1 MKILVIGGAGYIGSH
16 VTRALLDAG
25 HAAGVYDNM
34 SSGLEEN
41 LFPEAEFIPGDVLD
55 YAALEAAMKKG
66 WDATVYL
73 AALKAA
79 GESMLEPE
87 KYSLN
92 NIVGTVN
99 ILNAMC
105 AAGIKKICFSSSAA
119 VYGEP
124 VKIPIDETHPLAPEN
139 YYGFTKVEIE
149 RFLAWYERLKGI
161 RYASLRYFNAAGYDP
176 TGRVRGKERDPAN
189 LLPIIMETAAGT
201 RPKLLIFGSD
211 YPTRDG
217 TCIRD
222 YVHVS
227 DLARAHVLAL
237 VYLEEKGESLTVN
250 LGSERGISVKEMLEA
265 ARRIT
270 GKPIPAEVVGRRPG
284 DPAALTAC
292 AAKAGELLGWKA
304 EYSDVDTLIA
314 STWNIYRQHEAS

>member
-1 MKILVIGGAGYIGSH
+1 
-16 VTRALLDAG
+16 
-25 HAAGVYDNM
+25 M
-34 SSGLEEN
+34 SSGVEEN
-41 LFPEAEFIPGDVLD
+41 LFPEAEFIPGDILD
-55 YAALEAAMKKG
+55 YVALEAAMKKG
-66 WDATVYL
+66 WDSVVYL
-73 AALKAA
+73 AALKAV
-79 GESMLEPE
+79 GESMLKPE

-124 VKIPIDETHPLAPEN
+124 VKTPIDETHPLAPEN

-149 RFLAWYERLKGI
+149 RFLAWYDRLKGI
-161 RYASLRYFNAAGYDP
+161 RYISLRYFNAAGYDP
-176 TGRVRGKERDPAN
+176 SGRVRGKERDPAN
-189 LLPIIMETAAGT
+189 LLPLIMETAAGT
-201 RPKLLIFGSD
+201 RPKLLIFGND

-222 YVHVS
+222 YIHVS
-227 DLARAHVLAL
+227 DLARAHILAL
-237 VYLEEKGESLTVN
+237 GYLEEKDKSLTLN
-250 LGSERGISVKEMLEA
+250 LGSEKGISVKEMLEA

-292 AAKAGELLGWKA
+292 AAKARELLGWKA
-304 EYSDVDTLIA
+304 EYSDVDTLIS
-314 STWNIYRQHEAS
+314 STWNIYK